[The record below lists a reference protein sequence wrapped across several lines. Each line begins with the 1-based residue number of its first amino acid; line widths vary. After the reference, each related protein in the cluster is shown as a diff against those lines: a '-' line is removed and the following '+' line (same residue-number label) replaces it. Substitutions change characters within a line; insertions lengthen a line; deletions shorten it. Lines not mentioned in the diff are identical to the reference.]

1 MLVSCFSVFIPIP
14 LANAATT
21 LGNNTSF
28 TITYPL
34 YAHRIYYIGPFTAS
48 STGYISQINAGVWG
62 EGSIIMALYSDN
74 AGSPGTLL
82 ATTQEVGTT
91 NTSAVNTFEGIY
103 TQVTSGNA
111 YWFAV
116 LSSHGLYIGLGDSG
130 SWTTRYQMSDYPYF
144 VETASASSGSTSG
157 LPVVYATVL
166 SDPFTVSSVSASA
179 IMNSYPTFSAL
190 WTTNQTLSHYIVQ
203 TNLTGTAVN
212 ETAKAFTSTW
222 SNYTASWKL
231 DELGTIEWKIYA
243 NTTLGLWADT
253 GLQTTVI
260 SPAPYYYIFNGVYDE
275 NTAAYIGECNVTAYF
290 DDGTEPDTFT
300 VNSTSYYYYP
310 KTQPL
315 YFDYIIYP
323 YANTTDTTINRQYW
337 LEPDETSGSYTIFGN
352 ELGLVHIV
360 FQIRALGG
368 VGLSSYLE
376 VQRIINGTYQTVEK
390 RQVDANGIATMS
402 LQPYTV
408 YRLIAISDSS
418 SYTFGNINT
427 YTTAI
432 TLTLSALSFPNDVLM
447 QYKYLRIW
455 ASRPTSTEIQVSYED
470 TNLQTVSV
478 SYQIAFAN
486 GTVAYSATHTGENSF
501 IDVWSAA
508 DPDTTYYLTAN
519 VSQSTFGYST
529 FAQVLL
535 RDGASTSPID
545 LSFLGDW
552 PIDATQLFW
561 AFIVFIVFGVGS
573 VLNAY
578 IGGFAGVATAAVL
591 VWLGW
596 LQVPAG
602 GVVAAFCVVC
612 MVGIVYWKRRS

>member
-28 TITYPL
+28 AGAL
-34 YAHRIYYIGPFTAS
+34 VLGSHLIYYLGPFTAS
-48 STGYISQINAGVWG
+48 STGYISQINAAVWG
-62 EGSIIMALYSDN
+62 PGWVTMALYSDN

-82 ATTQEVGTT
+82 ATTQEVGNT

-116 LSSHGLYIGLGDSG
+116 LSSSELYIGLAGSG
-130 SWTTRYQMSDYPYF
+130 SWAARYESSAYPIF
-144 VETASASSGSTSG
+144 VETASASSGATHD

-179 IMNSYPTFSAL
+179 IMSSYPTFSAL

-260 SPAPYYYIFNGVYDE
+260 SPASYYYIFNGVYDE

-290 DDGTEPDTFT
+290 DDGTEPYTFT

-408 YRLIAISDSS
+408 YRVIAISDNS

-455 ASRPTSTEIQVSYED
+455 ASRPSSTEIQICYED

-552 PIDATQLFW
+552 PIDATQIFW

-602 GVVAAFCVVC
+602 GVVAAFCIVI
-612 MVGIVYWKRRS
+612 MVGIVHWKRRS